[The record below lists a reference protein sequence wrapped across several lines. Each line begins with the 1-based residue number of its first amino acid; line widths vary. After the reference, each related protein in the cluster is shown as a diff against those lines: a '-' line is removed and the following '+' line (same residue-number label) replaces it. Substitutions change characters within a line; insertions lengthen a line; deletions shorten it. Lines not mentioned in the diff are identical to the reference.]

1 MSSIPSARGVDHIA
15 FTVPHLGD
23 AIAFF
28 CDVLGGE
35 LVYELE
41 PVQDP
46 CGQWMRQQCGVHER
60 AVARVAMLR
69 LGPVTNVELFE
80 YQTPDEQAPPPR
92 NGDWGS
98 YHLAFYVADMDA
110 AVSYLER
117 LEGVRLLGEPGCMPV
132 GTDAGNHFVYFETP
146 IGLFMEICHAPTGL
160 SHEVHAAA
168 RRFGPCGEW
177 YPPHKGIPTARNVD
191 HLGLTVPYLPT
202 AERFFCERLGAQF
215 VHRLDAVWL
224 DADFMA
230 RLGVPAAGVVQQSLL
245 RLGPTSNIA
254 LFQFEVPGQRQ
265 LPVSHSDYGGHHI
278 AFAVSDVDEAAVY
291 LNSLREMQPLG
302 TPQTEEKGPIAGTR
316 WQYFRTS
323 WGLHVEVID
332 MPPGVPLCRPAT
344 AARFEFGAAVPG

>member
-1 MSSIPSARGVDHIA
+1 MSSIPSAHGIDHVA

-23 AIAFF
+23 AVAFF
-28 CDVLGGE
+28 SHALGGE

-41 PVQDP
+41 LTQDSCVQR
-46 CGQWMRQQCGVHER
+46 MSQQFDVHKR

-80 YQTPDEQAPPPR
+80 YQTADDHVVPPR

-98 YHLAFYVADMDA
+98 YHLGFSVTDMNA

-117 LEGVRLLGEPGCMPV
+117 IEGVHLLSEPAGMPDDPD
-132 GTDAGNHFVYFETP
+132 TESYFVYFKTP
-146 IGLFMEICHAPTGL
+146 IGLLMEIHCMPKVLPSEA
-160 SHEVHAAA
+160 HAALPL
-168 RRFGPCGEW
+168 GPYSEW

-191 HLGLTVPYLPT
+191 HLGLTVPYLPA
-202 AERFFCERLGAQF
+202 AERFFCNRLGAEF
-215 VHRLDAVWL
+215 IRRRDAMWL
-224 DADFMA
+224 DANSMT
-230 RLGVPAAGVVQQSLL
+230 RLGVPAAGVVQKSLL
-245 RLGPTSNIA
+245 RLGPTSNIE

-265 LPVSHSDYGGHHI
+265 LPVSHSDHGGHHI
-278 AFAVSDVDEAAVY
+278 AFAVSDVDKAARH

-302 TPQTEEKGPIAGTR
+302 APKTEEEGPIAGTR

-332 MPPGVPLCRPAT
+332 MPPGVPFDRPAT
-344 AARFEFGAAVPG
+344 AARFEFGATVPG